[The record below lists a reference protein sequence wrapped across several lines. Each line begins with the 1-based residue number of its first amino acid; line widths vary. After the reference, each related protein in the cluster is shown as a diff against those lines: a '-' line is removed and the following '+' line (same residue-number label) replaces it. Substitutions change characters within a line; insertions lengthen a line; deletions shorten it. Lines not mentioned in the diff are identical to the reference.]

1 MDGFEVDKTMLLCAF
16 SFVEETLVHLQQA
29 GRVGV
34 ECIVLWLGVWE
45 GDDVRVVSVYRP
57 KQAACRDQF
66 LISPEEMASIMELL
80 RERRWMIAAQV
91 HSHPL
96 EAFHSIA
103 DDEGAIVRHQE
114 ALSFV
119 VPWFAAKTSVKTF
132 LRDVALYRL
141 EAGDRWLEVV
151 AKETSCTIK
160 F

>member
-1 MDGFEVDKTMLLCAF
+1 MDGCVEDKTMLLCAH
-16 SFVEETLVHLQQA
+16 SLVEETLVHLHQA
-29 GRVGV
+29 GKAGV

-45 GDDVRVVSVYRP
+45 GDNVRVVSIYRP
-57 KQAACRDQF
+57 QQTARRDQF
-66 LISPEEMASIMELL
+66 LISPREMASIMELL
-80 RERRWMIAAQV
+80 REHRWMIAAQV
-91 HSHPL
+91 HSHPF

-103 DDEGAIVRHQE
+103 DDEGAIVRHQG

-119 VPWFAAKTSVKTF
+119 VPCFAAKTSVKTF

-151 AKETSCTIK
+151 AKETSCTIE